1 MSLTDAA
8 RWAIKIEEGNGLFKK
23 AHALSETMSDQTN
36 SANLPGLSPQMQENI
51 RAFLQDI
58 LTSLPEK
65 VLSVTL
71 TGSCVTGDYL
81 PGKSDINSVLV
92 LMEITP
98 QILDALASLGRRY
111 GKKGLSAPLIMTPE
125 YIERSLD
132 VFPVEFLD
140 LKLIHST
147 IHGRDF
153 FSDLFINKSLLRLQC
168 ERELKSKLIHLHQ
181 GYISSSGKPRA
192 LKLLLTDAYPG
203 FFPLFRAMLAIVQ
216 MSRTPPLSKEEVL
229 SRIEAAFGV
238 YLGPLRKIRVP
249 EEKGRFG
256 SGRQALKELFTEVYQ
271 LTHELSLAMDQLS
284 R

>member
-1 MSLTDAA
+1 MS
-8 RWAIKIEEGNGLFKK
+8 E
-23 AHALSETMSDQTN
+23 QTN
-36 SANLPGLSPQMQENI
+36 SANLPGLSLQMQENI
-51 RAFLQDI
+51 RSYLRDI
-58 LTSLPEK
+58 LASLPEN
-65 VLSVTL
+65 VLSVSL

-81 PGKSDINSVLV
+81 PGKSDVNSVLV
-92 LMEITP
+92 LTEITP
-98 QILDALASLGRRY
+98 QTLDALASLGRRY

-125 YIERSLD
+125 HIERSLD

-140 LKLIHST
+140 LKLIHTT

-153 FSDLFINKSLLRLQC
+153 FSGLFINKSLLRLQC

-181 GYISSSGKPRA
+181 GYISSSEKPQA

-203 FFPLFRAMLAIVQ
+203 FFPLLRAMLAIVQ
-216 MSRTPPLSKEEVL
+216 MSRTPPLNKEEVL

-238 YLGPLRKIRVP
+238 YLGPIRKIRTP
-249 EEKGRFG
+249 EEKGVFG
-256 SGRQALKELFTEVYQ
+256 AGRQALKEIFAEVYQ